1 VNPMRTSGVR
11 WAWLL
16 AATFFVASIITIL
29 VSQHIT
35 APAPKIAPDA
45 QLPDIIFANF
55 EATQAAWLQLVASA
69 VLFSI
74 GFLAIAVL
82 GPTLRSLLDRSDPR
96 ATRLAVFLVVAGVI
110 GILSQIIYLAAQ
122 DVAAQPHYCQCDYA
136 APELISR
143 GAVLDVLSGVQ
154 GWLVDTFSLLFAI
167 GLLAAAGLGRKAAW
181 PAGLVRTSQVLALL
195 GLAAVAWDRIATPL
209 LANANVSL
217 DYEGIGFAIVGLLA
231 GIGTPLWAL
240 LLARS
245 LSTGRDAVT
254 RSDEVVGG

>member
-1 VNPMRTSGVR
+1 VDAMRTSGAR

-29 VSQHIT
+29 ISQHVT
-35 APAPKIAPDA
+35 APAPKIPPDA

-96 ATRLAVFLVVAGVI
+96 ATRLAVFFLVAGVI

-143 GAVLDVLSGVQ
+143 GTILDVLSGVQ
-154 GWLVDTFSLLFAI
+154 GWLVDTFSLLFAT
-167 GLLAAAGLGRKAAW
+167 GLFAAASLGQKAAW
-181 PAGLVRTSQVLALL
+181 PASLVRTSQVLALL
-195 GLAAVAWDRIATPL
+195 GLAAMAWDRIASPL

-217 DYEGIGFAIVGLLA
+217 DYDGIGFAIIGLLA
-231 GIGTPLWAL
+231 GIVTPVWAV

-245 LSTGRDAVT
+245 LQPVEEVT
-254 RSDEVVGG
+254 NSDGVVGG